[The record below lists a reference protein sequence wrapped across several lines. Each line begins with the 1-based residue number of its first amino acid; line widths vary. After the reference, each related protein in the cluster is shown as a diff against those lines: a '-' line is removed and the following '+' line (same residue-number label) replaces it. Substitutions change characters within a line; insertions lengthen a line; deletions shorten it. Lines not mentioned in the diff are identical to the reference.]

1 MKEKISYKDYEYE
14 NAFDMAIASWV
25 FDKDVMLSVNHE
37 GLKKY
42 KVLDIDKE
50 DDTMFIYCYE
60 DDSKEIIWFEDVT
73 FASKVV

>member
-1 MKEKISYKDYEYE
+1 MNYKDYEYE

-37 GLKKY
+37 GLKKH

-50 DDTMFIYCYE
+50 DDTMFIYCYD